1 MLTEGMETLS
11 FVAEA
16 PPVLLTIPEV
26 AALLRCTRRT
36 VERQIA
42 CRRLSVL
49 KLGRAVRIERAELDR
64 FIDSLRDH
72 AG

>member
-36 VERQIA
+36 VER
-42 CRRLSVL
+42 LSL
-49 KLGRAVRIERAELDR
+49 IH
-64 FIDSLRDH
+64 I
-72 AG
+72 